1 MNKLWKNKSLWIC
14 LCFVGLCCLGV
25 FSLLPRDSQKNHWEV
40 YTEVQPELLQQVRKS
55 QKKLVLIVGTEN
67 CDLCKDLLR
76 MIAKAPET
84 LKFLKEHAY
93 LCYIDDSKGPHQKSI
108 HHSLF
113 QISYPVTY
121 VFDSELNL
129 FSSFRGSPLDYASQ
143 LKRILATSCLDGL
156 HDYANL
162 KVPSLMPTHYENI
175 RKENVPQMLG
185 NSFLAAIYSEK
196 APEKALQYAKQS
208 IEYGSFFYN
217 NYIAHKCLLALG
229 KPEEAEVYKE
239 QALFFQGLT
248 DWFNFEDEF
257 AELGV
262 PAPKE
267 YIEFMERIRKEH
279 AEAKMT
285 RQ

>member
-1 MNKLWKNKSLWIC
+1 MNKLWKNKFLWIG
-14 LCFVGLCCLGV
+14 LCFVGLCSLGV
-25 FSLLPRDSQKNHWEV
+25 FTWLLSASHKNHWEV

-76 MIAKAPET
+76 MIEKDPET
-84 LKFLKEHAY
+84 LKFLKKHAY

-129 FSSFRGSPLDYASQ
+129 FSYFRGSPYDYASQ
-143 LKRILATSCLDGL
+143 LKRILTTSCLDL

-162 KVPSLMPTHYENI
+162 KVSSLMPTHYENI

-185 NSFLAAIYSEK
+185 NSFLANIYLET
-196 APEKALQYAKQS
+196 APEKALQYAKRS

-217 NYIAHKCLLALG
+217 NYIAHKCLLALE
-229 KPEEAEVYKE
+229 KPEEAEVYKK
-239 QALFFQGLT
+239 QALFFHGLR
-248 DWFNFEDEF
+248 DWFHFEDEF

-262 PAPKE
+262 PAPQDFIEYKE
-267 YIEFMERIRKEH
+267 RLRKKH
-279 AEAKMT
+279 AEARMT